1 MIDKSRNIRYNKF
14 INIVYKEAERIS
26 IALYCGSVSEMN
38 IEIIGCI
45 FFAICMSGVYILHMY
60 TKEKLIKRK
69 NAVYLI
75 LAFFQI
81 NTGYHMVVKKIYEQN
96 LFANPWYLTALI
108 LYILTQILLIVTCV
122 KTKNGA

>member
-1 MIDKSRNIRYNKF
+1 MK
-14 INIVYKEAERIS
+14 
-26 IALYCGSVSEMN
+26 
-38 IEIIGCI
+38 IEIIFCI
-45 FFAICMSGVYILHMY
+45 FFSIFMSGIYILHMY
-60 TKEKLIKRK
+60 TKEKLMKRK

-81 NTGYHMVVKKIYEQN
+81 NMGYHMVVKKIYEQN

-122 KTKNGA
+122 KTKNGT

>member
-1 MIDKSRNIRYNKF
+1 
-14 INIVYKEAERIS
+14 
-26 IALYCGSVSEMN
+26 MN

-108 LYILTQILLIVTCV
+108 LYILTQILSIVTCV